1 MAFEHNGKRFTEP
14 QDLKVKLLNFLP
26 SVPIYDPA
34 LKQELGRDF
43 LGPDEVVALIQV
55 AVARAVDYQT
65 GLEQELLKMQAE
77 GKKIADAIF
86 KKNLSGIGRGHSLDG
101 LPVVALGINGT
112 KMIDSAFTGMVYARS
127 LVTSGRRRET
137 TLSELVVPRAISASP
152 QLLAEYLTIAEDLF
166 ALSEEIRRNYAKKVD
181 AIQAFNKLKPYNDPG
196 DLFYVLPL
204 SSLVNLAMQ
213 VDEEHRNASTWL
225 PEEFELF
232 TQIMEGLVD
241 QAGMGQI
248 FRMRKAVPRET
259 YQHYQIF
266 KAPGPD
272 YVSSRHAERN
282 YPIDPAVV
290 RLINDLPQQGKAEL
304 ATLAEMFAD
313 TRSYHDATHL
323 YDLTRRNLAA
333 LSSFCRRYNAALNIQ
348 TISSLS
354 WRVWSEQKR
363 HGTLGQHVESIYTAA
378 GRAYEIV
385 REIWPKLQ
393 NRHCEDELVE
403 RAEQAFV
410 ISDGIKAEPGMC
422 AAYVFHSCRQIMFY
436 GRLIEAG
443 LKPRDALYTVPRNI
457 RVRTL
462 ENYDLI
468 NAVSLELPLR
478 LCTECEP
485 ERRITSEHKAV
496 LFKEALPELAF
507 LFEPKCNLGY
517 CTEGKFCAKI
527 MHLNKAYN
535 LETHKAVADIIAA
548 DH

>member
-1 MAFEHNGKRFTEP
+1 MSFEHDGKRYLEP

-26 SVPIYDPA
+26 SVPVSDPA

-65 GLEQELLKMQAE
+65 GLEQELLNMQAA
-77 GKKIADAIF
+77 GKNIAETIF

-137 TLSELVVPRAISASP
+137 TLSELVVPRAISAQP
-152 QLLAEYLTIAEDLF
+152 ELLAEYLGIAEDLF
-166 ALSEEIRRNYAKKVD
+166 ALSEEIRQSYAKKID

-213 VDEEHRNASTWL
+213 IDEERRNGTDWL
-225 PEEFELF
+225 PEEFSLF
-232 TQIMEGLVD
+232 IEIIEGLVD
-241 QAGMGQI
+241 KAGMGQI

-266 KAPGPD
+266 KAPKPD

-282 YPIDPAVV
+282 HPIDPAVV
-290 RLINDLPQQGKAEL
+290 RLINDLPDDAKAEL
-304 ATLAEMFAD
+304 AALAGMFAESRTFTSGQD
-313 TRSYHDATHL
+313 L
-323 YDLTRRNLAA
+323 YDITRRNLAA
-333 LSSFCRRYNAALNIQ
+333 LSGFCRRYNAALTIQ

-363 HGTLGQHVESIYTAA
+363 HGTLSQHVESIYTAA
-378 GRAYEIV
+378 RRAYEIV
-385 REIWPKLQ
+385 REIWPQLQ
-393 NRHCEDELVE
+393 NRHCEDELVK

-410 ISDGIKAEPGMC
+410 ISDDIKAEPGMC
-422 AAYVFHSCRQIMFY
+422 AAYVFHSARQMMFY
-436 GRLIEAG
+436 GRLVEAG
-443 LKPRDALYTVPRNI
+443 IKPRDALYTVPRNI
-457 RVRTL
+457 RMRTL

-485 ERRITSEHKAV
+485 ERRITSEKKAT

-507 LFEPKCNLGY
+507 LFEPKCSLGY

-527 MHLNKAYN
+527 MRLNKAYN
-535 LETHKAVADIIAA
+535 LETHKTIADIIAA
-548 DH
+548 SR